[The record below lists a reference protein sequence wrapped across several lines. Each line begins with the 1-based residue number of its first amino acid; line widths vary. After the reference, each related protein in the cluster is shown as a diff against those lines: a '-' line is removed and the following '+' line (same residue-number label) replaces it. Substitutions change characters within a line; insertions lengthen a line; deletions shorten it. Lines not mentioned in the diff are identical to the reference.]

1 MSYNNPFATLD
12 DSSSEDEDIS
22 DQEEQIDQRTDIIY
36 KKKQIEFYK

>member
-36 KKKQIEFYK
+36 KKNK